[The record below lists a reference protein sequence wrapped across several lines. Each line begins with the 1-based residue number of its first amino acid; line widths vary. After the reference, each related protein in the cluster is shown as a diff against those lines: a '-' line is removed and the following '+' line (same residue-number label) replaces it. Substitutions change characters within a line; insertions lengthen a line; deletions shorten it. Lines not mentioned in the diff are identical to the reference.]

1 MLLCTVAL
9 VTFCT
14 YYWWDRVISSIRYCC
29 DGVRPRVVLTKQ
41 FGGSVFCAVYVLW
54 SDWVYTVN
62 ECTVLIE
69 CTLWLV
75 CQSFHWHF
83 HLWCRCILPAV
94 MSLRVTFA
102 KCQCELDTSALSET
116 GVVVS
121 QLIVGSHQPDANNG
135 AASTSVS
142 HWTAAAVATNV
153 VFQLRVWQL

>member
-1 MLLCTVAL
+1 
-9 VTFCT
+9 
-14 YYWWDRVISSIRYCC
+14 
-29 DGVRPRVVLTKQ
+29 
-41 FGGSVFCAVYVLW
+41 
-54 SDWVYTVN
+54 
-62 ECTVLIE
+62 
-69 CTLWLV
+69 LV

-83 HLWCRCILPAV
+83 HLWCRCISPAV
-94 MSLRVTFA
+94 MSLRVTFT

-142 HWTAAAVATNV
+142 YWTAAAVATNV